1 MTVVCKSLSLWYFVI
16 AGRMYQ
22 DSLETKNT
30 NQSGDLKHPELQK
43 NELWSLSVPM
53 AHELNVGQLQPA
65 LTCGPWVISLL

>member
-1 MTVVCKSLSLWYFVI
+1 
-16 AGRMYQ
+16 MYQ

-30 NQSGDLKHPELQK
+30 NQSGDLKHPELQ

>member
-1 MTVVCKSLSLWYFVI
+1 MTVVYKSPSLWYFVI

-30 NQSGDLKHPELQK
+30 NQSGDWEHPELHK

-53 AHELNVGQLQPA
+53 AA
-65 LTCGPWVISLL
+65 